1 MIAFDGIVSANADLD
16 QRIAGWSGAFG
27 NLSLWASAFGDAGVA
42 TGPRLPVTSLS
53 QPVLVDAGVGIVIR
67 GRLYDRD
74 IHMRL
79 DAPLVTNDP
88 FEPPG
93 LGRLPSAIRWSVDW
107 R

>member
-79 DAPLVTNDP
+79 DAPLVANDP

-93 LGRLPSAIRWSVDW
+93 LGGLPSAIRWSVDW